1 MPRHPA
7 KINPLRSCP
16 GLASAPFRAN
26 AVHVIANPA
35 LDHLP
40 ATKRHELAAVVRIL
54 FAEFEDAL
62 AGRNAPHRKAG
73 RILKIILF
81 GSYARGDWVADPV
94 GGYFSDYDLLVVVNH
109 DELADVTEYWA
120 QADDHLLREQTVTG
134 RIRTPVNFIV
144 HSLTEVNAQLRRGRP
159 FFIDIARDGIAIY
172 EAPDHPFDRPKR
184 LSPEVAMAEAKGY
197 FVEWFDSA
205 VRRLELAEYAISKGY
220 RKEAAF
226 ELHQA
231 AERLYHCTLLVL
243 TLYSPKSHKLSF
255 LRSQAER
262 IAPALIEVWPRDT
275 RFAQRCFELLRRAY
289 VDARY
294 SPHYNISDEELAW
307 LVERVEALQELVRQ
321 ICQARLAE

>member
-1 MPRHPA
+1 MNKPMPR
-7 KINPLRSCP
+7 SP
-16 GLASAPFRAN
+16 GLASALFRAN

-134 RIRTPVNFIV
+134 RIRTPVNFVV
-144 HSLTEVNAQLRRGRP
+144 HSLTDVNAQLRRGRP
-159 FFIDIARDGIAIY
+159 FFIDIARDGIPLY

-184 LSPEVAMAEAKGY
+184 LSPEVALAEAKGY
-197 FVEWFDSA
+197 FAEWFDSA
-205 VRRLELAEYAISKGY
+205 AVYAATAETLARQRRP
-220 RKEAAF
+220 KESAF
-226 ELHQA
+226 LLHQA
-231 AERLYHCTLLVL
+231 AERFYHCAALVL
-243 TLYSPKSHKLSF
+243 TLYSPKSHKLNF

-262 IAPALIEVWPRDT
+262 IAPALIEAWPRDT

-294 SPHYNISDEELAW
+294 SPQYKISDVELAW
-307 LVERVEALQELVRQ
+307 LVERVQTLQDLVRQ
-321 ICQARLAE
+321 VCQVRLAEQIS